1 METTPK
7 SLEIISQV
15 NEIIR
20 NNYPI
25 HVQESNIIRLRKY
38 QGELSYSNYIQYMP
52 MLYRLSQVNIQI
64 KRERKIYCN
73 IQGEGTTIQ
82 YEQQRKEYPIVP

>member
-1 METTPK
+1 MRIT
-7 SLEIISQV
+7 
-15 NEIIR
+15 R

-38 QGELSYSNYIQYMP
+38 QGILSYSSYIQYMSKI
-52 MLYRLSQVNIQI
+52 YCISQVNIQI
-64 KRERKIYCN
+64 KSERKIYYN

-82 YEQQRKEYPIVP
+82 YEQRRKGYPIVS